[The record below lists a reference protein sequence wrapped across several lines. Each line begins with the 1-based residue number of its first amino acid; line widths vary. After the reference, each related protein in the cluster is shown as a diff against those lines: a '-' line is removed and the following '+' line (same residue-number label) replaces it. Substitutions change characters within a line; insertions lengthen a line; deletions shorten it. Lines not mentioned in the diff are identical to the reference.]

1 MNLSLIKYS
10 FFAGMLAF
18 AGLPIYLHAPK
29 YFLDNYDIINNNW
42 SNTPSP
48 QMF

>member
-29 YFLDNYDIINNNW
+29 YFLDNYVFQIY
-42 SNTPSP
+42 
-48 QMF
+48 

>member
-29 YFLDNYDIINNNW
+29 YFLDNYDISQRLNPN
-42 SNTPSP
+42 
-48 QMF
+48 QLMGLE